1 MFYLASK
8 LLHLAIFGLW
18 LGGEAALW
26 RATTGLK
33 DPPGGADPGRL
44 ATLDALLA
52 LTAIP
57 LVGLAVMPAA
67 GYQLGVATG
76 DIATSLKFVTITWV
90 AFGGWALAAGFASLR
105 ARHGRPAGWLEKV
118 VFGIG
123 ILMVPAF
130 SYDCWDAIFAE
141 SHIRSGWVALKV
153 QVYALLVVTGLWR
166 FRSLARLRGS
176 LATGADPAA
185 VAGQVRVLSL
195 AGIVLL
201 LVAAALAVFRPPVI

>member
-26 RATTGLK
+26 RTTSGLK
-33 DPPGGADPGRL
+33 GPPGGADPARL

-57 LVGLAVMPAA
+57 LIGLAVMPAV

-76 DIATSLKFVTITWV
+76 DIATSMKFVTITWV
-90 AFGGWALAAGFASLR
+90 AFGGWALAAGFAALR
-105 ARHGRPAGWLEKV
+105 ARNGRPTGWLEKV

-141 SHIRSGWVALKV
+141 SHIKSGWVALKV
-153 QVYALLVVTGLWR
+153 QVYALLIVTGLWR
-166 FRSLARLRGS
+166 FRSLARLRGT
-176 LATGADPAA
+176 LATGADPAP
-185 VAGQVRVLSL
+185 VATQVRALSL
-195 AGIVLL
+195 AGVVLL
-201 LVAAALAVFRPPVI
+201 LVAATLAVFRPQVM